1 MATLQ
6 TSLLYK
12 PPLLSPVSFS
22 SSLLKRFQLYSCSV
36 SYFNQN
42 PIALSHSF
50 HFPPPEFRKFGFSPR
65 TWSVSCTLQPEN
77 TNLSQEASARDLSS
91 VSEIEE
97 SKSSSLNEDGSILE
111 TKTEEIS
118 ESSGVEVESEV
129 SGLGLEN
136 GEVGWGEISE
146 KVAESEGMS
155 EILVEKEGEKS
166 RFPLVVFLVGL
177 WASVRKW
184 FEKVMVWDW
193 LSWWPFWRQE
203 KRLERLI
210 ADADA
215 NPKDPAKQSALLA
228 ELNKQSPESV
238 IKRFEQR
245 DHAVD
250 SRGVAEYLRALVV
263 TNAIAEYLP
272 DEESGKPSSLPSLL
286 QELKQWASGNVDES
300 FVNPGIND
308 KQPLHVVM
316 VEPKVSNKSRF
327 AQELISTILFTVAVG
342 LVWFMGAAALQKY
355 IGSLGGIGTSGV
367 GSSSSYAPKELN
379 KEIIPEKNVKTFKDV
394 KGCDD
399 AKQELEEVVE
409 YLKNPTKFTRL
420 GGKLPKDMSSRK
432 TIGNAK
438 GILLTGAPGTGKTLL
453 AKAIAGEAGVPFFYR
468 AGSEFEEMFVG
479 VGARRVRS
487 LFQAAKKKAP
497 CIIFIDE
504 IDAVGSTRKQWE
516 GHTKKTLHQLLVE
529 MDGFEQNEGIIL
541 MAATNLP
548 DILDP
553 ALTRPGRF
561 DRHIVVPNP
570 DVRGR
575 QEILELY
582 LQDKP
587 LAEDIDVKAI
597 ARGTPGFNGADLANL
612 VNIAAIKAAVE
623 GADKLTASQLE
634 FAKDRIIMGTERK
647 TMFLSEEGK
656 KLTAYHESGHAIV
669 AFSTEG
675 AHPIHKATIMPRGSA
690 LGMVTQLPS
699 GDETS
704 ISKKQLLARLDVCMG
719 GRVAEELIFGRDHV
733 TTGASSDLHTATELA
748 HYMVSNCGMSDTIGP
763 IHIKERPSSDMQSRI
778 DAEVMKLLREAYDR
792 VKVLLKKHEK
802 ALHALAIALLEYET
816 LSADE
821 IKRILLPYREGQL
834 PEQQQEE
841 QQEEGDLVLV

>member
-1 MATLQ
+1 MVTLQ
-6 TSLLYK
+6 ASLLYK
-12 PPLLSPVSFS
+12 PYLSLT
-22 SSLLKRFQLYSCSV
+22 SSLPPKQRLHSSPLPTLHHHFSPSKLSGSALFNSGFCNLQFRPCRLQIRNVDLGSGSNLLGSV
-36 SYFNQN
+36 SNSETKESDVN
-42 PIALSHSF
+42 GIDDGSS
-50 HFPPPEFRKFGFSPR
+50 
-65 TWSVSCTLQPEN
+65 
-77 TNLSQEASARDLSS
+77 NLLEESS
-91 VSEIEE
+91 VSDFKEAGVVEI
-97 SKSSSLNEDGSILE
+97 DGGNS
-111 TKTEEIS
+111 KTEL
-118 ESSGVEVESEV
+118 ESDSR
-129 SGLGLEN
+129 GLGLEEK
-136 GEVGWGEISE
+136 EVDTEGWSE
-146 KVAESEGMS
+146 KLVESEGKGAN
-155 EILVEKEGEKS
+155 LVGKEARDS
-166 RFPLVVFLVGL
+166 RIPLLVFLMGL
-177 WASVRKW
+177 WARVRKGI
-184 FEKVMVWDW
+184 EKLVSDF
-193 LSWWPFWRQE
+193 LCWWPFWRQE

-210 ADADA
+210 AEADS
-215 NPKDPAKQSALLA
+215 NPKDAAKQTALLA
-228 ELNKQSPESV
+228 ELNKHSPESV

-272 DEESGKPSSLPSLL
+272 DEESGKASSLPTLL
-286 QELKQWASGNVDES
+286 QELKQRASGDIDES
-300 FVNPGIND
+300 FLNPGVSE

-316 VEPKVSNKSRF
+316 VDPKVSNKSRF

-342 LVWFMGAAALQKY
+342 LVWFLGAAALQKY
-355 IGSLGGIGTSGV
+355 IGSLGGIGASGV

-379 KEIIPEKNVKTFKDV
+379 KEVMPEKNVKTFKDV

-409 YLKNPTKFTRL
+409 YLKNPAKFTRL
-420 GGKLPKDMSSRK
+420 GGKLP
-432 TIGNAK
+432 K

-453 AKAIAGEAGVPFFYR
+453 AKAIAGEAAVPFFYR

-575 QEILELY
+575 QDILELY
-582 LQDKP
+582 LKDKP
-587 LAEDIDVKAI
+587 LADDVDVKAI

-612 VNIAAIKAAVE
+612 VNIAAIKAAVD
-623 GADKLTASQLE
+623 GADKLTATQLE
-634 FAKDRIIMGTERK
+634 FAKDRIVMGTERK
-647 TMFLSEEGK
+647 TMFISEESK

-669 AFSTEG
+669 AFNTEG

-699 GDETS
+699 NDETS

-719 GRVAEELIFGRDHV
+719 GRVAEELIFGPDHI
-733 TTGASSDLHTATELA
+733 TTGASSDLNTATELA
-748 HYMVSNCGMSDTIGP
+748 HYMVSSCGMSDAIGP
-763 IHIKERPSSDMQSRI
+763 VHIKERPSSEMQSRI
-778 DAEVMKLLREAYDR
+778 DAEVVKLLREAYDR
-792 VKVLLKKHEK
+792 VKTLLKKHEK
-802 ALHALAIALLEYET
+802 ALHALANALLEYET
-816 LSADE
+816 LGAEE
-821 IKRILLPYREGQL
+821 IRRMLIPYQEGRL
-834 PEQQQEE
+834 PEQQEE
-841 QQEEGDLVLV
+841 QEGELVLA

>member
-1 MATLQ
+1 MTMTLQ
-6 TSLLYK
+6 AALARRPSL
-12 PPLLSPVSFS
+12 PPLNSLSLALKPRIPNFPSQIAFPRGVNDRFS
-22 SSLLKRFQLYSCSV
+22 DSV
-36 SYFNQN
+36 S
-42 PIALSHSF
+42 L
-50 HFPPPEFRKFGFSPR
+50 
-65 TWSVSCTLQPEN
+65 
-77 TNLSQEASARDLSS
+77 
-91 VSEIEE
+91 
-97 SKSSSLNEDGSILE
+97 
-111 TKTEEIS
+111 
-118 ESSGVEVESEV
+118 
-129 SGLGLEN
+129 
-136 GEVGWGEISE
+136 
-146 KVAESEGMS
+146 
-155 EILVEKEGEKS
+155 KS
-166 RFPLVVFLVGL
+166 RFLWHSLVVSCSLNSENVNSATDSVSNNFTENSETDEFANTVDSTESMGGGEVEGEVKNGDVNKKLPIMVFLMGVFARLKNGFESL
-177 WASVRKW
+177 LHSDW
-184 FEKVMVWDW
+184 F
-193 LSWWPFWRQE
+193 SWWPFWRQE

-210 ADADA
+210 EEADA
-215 NPKDPAKQSALLA
+215 NPMDAAKQSALLA
-228 ELNKQSPESV
+228 ELNKHSPESV
-238 IKRFEQR
+238 IQRFEQR
-245 DHAVD
+245 AHAID

-272 DEESGKPSSLPSLL
+272 DEQSGKPSSLPSLL
-286 QELKQWASGNVDES
+286 QELKQRASGNMEEPFMS
-300 FVNPGIND
+300 PGVSE
-308 KQPLHVVM
+308 KQPLHVMM
-316 VEPKVSNKSRF
+316 VDPKITNRSSRF
-327 AQELISTILFTVAVG
+327 AQEVISTILFTVAVG
-342 LVWFMGAAALQKY
+342 LVWLMGAAALQKY
-355 IGSLGGIGTSGV
+355 IGSLGGIGTPGV
-367 GSSSSYAPKELN
+367 GSTSSYAPKELN
-379 KEIIPEKNVKTFKDV
+379 KEIMPEKNVKTFKDV

-409 YLKNPTKFTRL
+409 YLKNPSKFTRL
-420 GGKLPKDMSSRK
+420 GGKLPK
-432 TIGNAK
+432 
-438 GILLTGAPGTGKTLL
+438 GILLTGSPGTGKTLL

-529 MDGFEQNEGIIL
+529 MDGFEQNEGIIV

-587 LAEDIDVKAI
+587 VADDVDVKAI

-623 GADKLTASQLE
+623 GAEKLTAAQLE

-647 TMFLSEEGK
+647 TMFLSEDSK

-669 AFSTEG
+669 ALNTEG

-699 GDETS
+699 SDETS

-719 GRVAEELIFGRDHV
+719 GRVAEELIFGQDHI
-733 TTGASSDLHTATELA
+733 TTGASSDLNTATELA
-748 HYMVSNCGMSDTIGP
+748 QYMVSTCGMSDAIGP
-763 IHIKERPSSDMQSRI
+763 VHIKERPGSEMQSRI
-778 DAEVMKLLREAYDR
+778 DAEVVKLLREAYNR
-792 VKVLLKKHEK
+792 VKALLKKHEK
-802 ALHALAIALLEYET
+802 ALHVLANALLEYET
-816 LSADE
+816 LNAEE
-821 IKRILLPYREGQL
+821 IRRILLPYSEGRLAVEQD
-834 PEQQQEE
+834 QQQAEE
-841 QQEEGDLVLV
+841 ELVLA

>member
-1 MATLQ
+1 MTLQ
-6 TSLLYK
+6 AALARRPSL
-12 PPLLSPVSFS
+12 PPLNSLSLALKPRI
-22 SSLLKRFQLYSCSV
+22 SSLPSQIALPRRVNDRFSDSV
-36 SYFNQN
+36 S
-42 PIALSHSF
+42 L
-50 HFPPPEFRKFGFSPR
+50 
-65 TWSVSCTLQPEN
+65 
-77 TNLSQEASARDLSS
+77 
-91 VSEIEE
+91 
-97 SKSSSLNEDGSILE
+97 
-111 TKTEEIS
+111 
-118 ESSGVEVESEV
+118 
-129 SGLGLEN
+129 
-136 GEVGWGEISE
+136 
-146 KVAESEGMS
+146 
-155 EILVEKEGEKS
+155 KS
-166 RFPLVVFLVGL
+166 RFLWHSLVVSCSLNSENVNSATDSVNSNNFTENSETHEFANTVDSTESMGGGEVDGEVTNGDVNKKLPIMVFLMGVFARLKIGIERVL
-177 WASVRKW
+177 HSDW
-184 FEKVMVWDW
+184 F
-193 LSWWPFWRQE
+193 SWWPFWRQE

-210 ADADA
+210 EEADA
-215 NPKDPAKQSALLA
+215 NPMDAAKQSALLA
-228 ELNKQSPESV
+228 ELNKHSPESV
-238 IKRFEQR
+238 IQRFEQR
-245 DHAVD
+245 AHAID

-272 DEESGKPSSLPSLL
+272 DEQSGKPSSLPSLL
-286 QELKQWASGNVDES
+286 QELKQRASGNMEEP
-300 FVNPGIND
+300 FVSPGVSE
-308 KQPLHVVM
+308 KQPLHVMM
-316 VEPKVSNKSRF
+316 VDPKIANRSSRF
-327 AQELISTILFTVAVG
+327 AQEVISTILFTVAVG
-342 LVWFMGAAALQKY
+342 LVWLMGAAALQKY
-355 IGSLGGIGTSGV
+355 IGSLGGIGTPGV
-367 GSSSSYAPKELN
+367 GSTSSYAPKELN
-379 KEIIPEKNVKTFKDV
+379 KEIMPEKNVKTFKDV

-409 YLKNPTKFTRL
+409 YLKNPSKFTRL
-420 GGKLPKDMSSRK
+420 GGKLPK
-432 TIGNAK
+432 
-438 GILLTGAPGTGKTLL
+438 GILLTGSPGTGKTLL

-529 MDGFEQNEGIIL
+529 MDGFEQNEGIIV

-587 LAEDIDVKAI
+587 VSDDVDVKAI

-623 GADKLTASQLE
+623 GAEKLNAAQLE

-647 TMFLSEEGK
+647 TMFLSEDSK

-669 AFSTEG
+669 ALNTEG

-699 GDETS
+699 SDETS

-719 GRVAEELIFGRDHV
+719 GRVAEELIFGQDHI
-733 TTGASSDLHTATELA
+733 TTGASSDLNTATELA
-748 HYMVSNCGMSDTIGP
+748 QYMVSTCGMSDAIGP
-763 IHIKERPSSDMQSRI
+763 VHIKERPGSEMQSRI
-778 DAEVMKLLREAYDR
+778 DAEVVKLLREAYNR
-792 VKVLLKKHEK
+792 VKALLKKHEK
-802 ALHALAIALLEYET
+802 ALHVLANALLEYET
-816 LSADE
+816 LNAEE
-821 IKRILLPYREGQL
+821 IRRLLLPYSEGRL
-834 PEQQQEE
+834 PVEQE
-841 QQEEGDLVLV
+841 QQEAEQELVLA

>member
-1 MATLQ
+1 MSATLQ
-6 TSLLYK
+6 ASLVYK
-12 PPLLSPVSFS
+12 PCFLQFSNIAFCLKPRLSSFDSPLILCRSRNHKFNGLPPKS
-22 SSLLKRFQLYSCSV
+22 RFLRHRLV
-36 SYFNQN
+36 
-42 PIALSHSF
+42 
-50 HFPPPEFRKFGFSPR
+50 
-65 TWSVSCTLQPEN
+65 VSCTLNPIPEN
-77 TNLSQEASARDLSS
+77 VNSKPDLFNGNLNPDIEKPEVNEFNNGNIVGESA
-91 VSEIEE
+91 
-97 SKSSSLNEDGSILE
+97 KEDAGE
-111 TKTEEIS
+111 
-118 ESSGVEVESEV
+118 GVEGKVPKE
-129 SGLGLEN
+129 G
-136 GEVGWGEISE
+136 VGQTEDVKKSLP
-146 KVAESEGMS
+146 
-155 EILVEKEGEKS
+155 ILVFIMG
-166 RFPLVVFLVGL
+166 VFARLRNGFERIL
-177 WASVRKW
+177 YSDW
-184 FEKVMVWDW
+184 F
-193 LSWWPFWRQE
+193 SWWPFWRQE
-203 KRLERLI
+203 KLLDRLI
-210 ADADA
+210 AEADFNPQDA
-215 NPKDPAKQSALLA
+215 AKQSALLV
-228 ELNKQSPESV
+228 ELNKHSPESV
-238 IKRFEQR
+238 IQRFEQR
-245 DHAVD
+245 AHAVD
-250 SRGVAEYLRALVV
+250 SRGVAEYLRALVA

-272 DEESGKPSSLPSLL
+272 DEQSGKPSSLPSLL
-286 QELKQWASGNVDES
+286 QELKQRASGNMDEP
-300 FVNPGIND
+300 FVNPGMSE

-316 VEPKVSNKSRF
+316 VDPKMSNRSSRLV
-327 AQELISTILFTVAVG
+327 QEIISTILFTVAVG
-342 LVWFMGAAALQKY
+342 LVWLMGAAALQKY
-355 IGSLGGIGTSGV
+355 IGSLGGIGTPGV

-379 KEIIPEKNVKTFKDV
+379 KEIVPEKNVKTFKDV

-409 YLKNPTKFTRL
+409 YLKNPSKFTRL
-420 GGKLPKDMSSRK
+420 GGKLPK
-432 TIGNAK
+432 
-438 GILLTGAPGTGKTLL
+438 GILLTGSPGTGKTLL

-529 MDGFEQNEGIIL
+529 MDGFEQNEGIIV

-575 QEILELY
+575 QEILDLY

-587 LAEDIDVKAI
+587 LADDIDVKAI

-623 GADKLTASQLE
+623 GAEKLTASQLE
-634 FAKDRIIMGTERK
+634 FAKDRIMMGTERK
-647 TMFLSEEGK
+647 TMFLSEDSK

-669 AFSTEG
+669 ALNTEG

-699 GDETS
+699 NDETS

-719 GRVAEELIFGRDHV
+719 GRVAEELIFGQDHI

-748 HYMVSNCGMSDTIGP
+748 QYMVSSCGMSDAIGP
-763 IHIKERPSSDMQSRI
+763 VHIKERPSSEMQSRI
-778 DAEVMKLLREAYDR
+778 DAEVVRLLRDAYNR
-792 VKVLLKKHEK
+792 VKALLKKVHLK
-802 ALHALAIALLEYET
+802 NFTIT
-816 LSADE
+816 
-821 IKRILLPYREGQL
+821 I
-834 PEQQQEE
+834 
-841 QQEEGDLVLV
+841 

>member
-1 MATLQ
+1 MQPDNVNSSPKDSAFSDTNSISDWEELQ
-6 TSLLYK
+6 
-12 PPLLSPVSFS
+12 
-22 SSLLKRFQLYSCSV
+22 
-36 SYFNQN
+36 N
-42 PIALSHSF
+42 A
-50 HFPPPEFRKFGFSPR
+50 R
-65 TWSVSCTLQPEN
+65 TEPN
-77 TNLSQEASARDLSS
+77 
-91 VSEIEE
+91 
-97 SKSSSLNEDGSILE
+97 
-111 TKTEEIS
+111 
-118 ESSGVEVESEV
+118 SEV
-129 SGLGLEN
+129 SAEKRDKRRT
-136 GEVGWGEISE
+136 
-146 KVAESEGMS
+146 KVAQRGRETLGD
-155 EILVEKEGEKS
+155 LAEKGDML
-166 RFPLVVFLVGL
+166 PVVVFVMGL
-177 WASVRKW
+177 LERAREGLDRLLWSDW
-184 FEKVMVWDW
+184 FSW
-193 LSWWPFWRQE
+193 LRVWRQE
-203 KRLERLI
+203 RMSLARLVEE
-210 ADADA
+210 ADA
-215 NPKDPAKQSALLA
+215 NPRDAAKQSALLA
-228 ELNKQSPESV
+228 ELNKHSPEGV
-238 IKRFEQR
+238 IKRFEER

-250 SRGVAEYLRALVV
+250 SRGVAEYIRALVT

-272 DEESGKPSSLPSLL
+272 DEQSGRPSSLPSLL
-286 QELKQWASGNVDES
+286 QELKHRASGNVDEPFLS
-300 FVNPGIND
+300 PGVSE

-316 VEPKVSNKSRF
+316 VDRKISNKV
-327 AQELISTILFTVAVG
+327 QEVILPILLVSGIVAMG
-342 LVWFMGAAALQKY
+342 LMRTAAVQRY
-355 IGSLGGIGTSGV
+355 VGSLGGIGASGV

-379 KEIIPEKNVKTFKDV
+379 KEIMPEKNVKTFKDV

-420 GGKLPKDMSSRK
+420 GGKLP
-432 TIGNAK
+432 K

-575 QEILELY
+575 QEILDLY

-587 LAEDIDVKAI
+587 LADDVDAKAI

-623 GADKLTASQLE
+623 GAEKLTAAQLE

-647 TMFLSEEGK
+647 TMFVSEESK
-656 KLTAYHESGHAIV
+656 KLTAYHESGHAVV
-669 AFSTEG
+669 AFNTEG

-699 GDETS
+699 DDETS

-719 GRVAEELIFGRDHV
+719 GRVAEELIFGQDQI
-733 TTGASSDLHTATELA
+733 TTGASSDLKTATELA
-748 HYMVSNCGMSDTIGP
+748 HYMVSACGMSDTIGP
-763 IHIKERPSSDMQSRI
+763 VHVKEHSGSDMQSRI
-778 DAEVMKLLREAYDR
+778 DSEVVKLLREAYDR
-792 VKVLLKKHEK
+792 VKALLKKHEK
-802 ALHALAIALLEYET
+802 ALHALANALLEYET
-816 LSADE
+816 LTAEE
-821 IKRILLPYREGQL
+821 IKRVLLPCGEGQMS
-834 PEQQQEE
+834 EQQRQQVEE
-841 QQEEGDLVLV
+841 EELALA

>member
-1 MATLQ
+1 MTALQ
-6 TSLLYK
+6 ASLFCKPSLSHLY
-12 PPLLSPVSFS
+12 S
-22 SSLLKRFQLYSCSV
+22 SSKHLQL
-36 SYFNQN
+36 
-42 PIALSHSF
+42 PLSTTHRRSI
-50 HFPPPEFRKFGFSPR
+50 S
-65 TWSVSCTLQPEN
+65 
-77 TNLSQEASARDLSS
+77 LSS
-91 VSEIEE
+91 LHSTSRFRRHRLVSNSTLHPDNLNSTSDSTFPDNDFIRNDFAGEDARIEPE
-97 SKSSSLNEDGSILE
+97 VAVS
-111 TKTEEIS
+111 
-118 ESSGVEVESEV
+118 EVESETGSKNSLEKGDAK
-129 SGLGLEN
+129 SGLPVVVFFVGLLGSARQGLE
-136 GEVGWGEISE
+136 
-146 KVAESEGMS
+146 KVLLSD
-155 EILVEKEGEKS
+155 
-166 RFPLVVFLVGL
+166 
-177 WASVRKW
+177 W
-184 FEKVMVWDW
+184 FN
-193 LSWWPFWRQE
+193 WWPFWRQE

-215 NPKDPAKQSALLA
+215 NPMDAAKQSALLA
-228 ELNKQSPESV
+228 ELNKHSPDAV
-238 IKRFEQR
+238 IRRFEQR

-250 SRGVAEYLRALVV
+250 SRGVAEYIRALVA

-272 DEESGKPSSLPSLL
+272 DEQSGKPSSLPTLL
-286 QELKQWASGNVDES
+286 QELKQRASGNMDEPFLS
-300 FVNPGIND
+300 PGVSE

-316 VEPKVSNKSRF
+316 VDPKVSNRSSRL

-342 LVWFMGAAALQKY
+342 LVWVMGAAALQKY

-379 KEIIPEKNVKTFKDV
+379 KEIMPEKNVKTFKDV

-420 GGKLPKDMSSRK
+420 GGKLP
-432 TIGNAK
+432 K

-587 LAEDIDVKAI
+587 LAEDVNVKAI

-623 GADKLTASQLE
+623 GAEKLTAAQLE

-647 TMFLSEEGK
+647 TMFISEESK

-669 AFSTEG
+669 AFNTEG

-699 GDETS
+699 TDETS
-704 ISKKQLLARLDVCMG
+704 VSKKQLLARLDVCMG
-719 GRVAEELIFGRDHV
+719 GRVAEELIFGQDHI

-748 HYMVSNCGMSDTIGP
+748 QYMVSTCGMSDTIGP
-763 IHIKERPSSDMQSRI
+763 VHIKERPGSEMQSRI
-778 DAEVMKLLREAYDR
+778 DAEVVKLLREAYDR
-792 VKVLLKKHEK
+792 VKSLLKKVC
-802 ALHALAIALLEYET
+802 I
-816 LSADE
+816 
-821 IKRILLPYREGQL
+821 
-834 PEQQQEE
+834 
-841 QQEEGDLVLV
+841 

>member
-1 MATLQ
+1 MTTLQ
-6 TSLLYK
+6 ASLLFK
-12 PPLLSPVSFS
+12 PLPPLRHFS
-22 SSLLKRFQLYSCSV
+22 SSKHVRSLSFS
-36 SYFNQN
+36 N
-42 PIALSHSF
+42 ALSCRRLSTTASTPFKTRFCRHNLLL
-50 HFPPPEFRKFGFSPR
+50 H
-65 TWSVSCTLQPEN
+65 CTLNPEQVDSSSEFA
-77 TNLSQEASARDLSS
+77 LSNNDDNSIPEMEPLEFNEPSVVQIGSVQNSS
-91 VSEIEE
+91 IDSNAGVVS
-97 SKSSSLNEDGSILE
+97 SSSLSDNEAA
-111 TKTEEIS
+111 
-118 ESSGVEVESEV
+118 SEV
-129 SGLGLEN
+129 LVEN
-136 GEVGWGEISE
+136 DEL
-146 KVAESEGMS
+146 KKKLP
-155 EILVEKEGEKS
+155 ILVFLMG
-166 RFPLVVFLVGL
+166 VFAKVKKGFENILL
-177 WASVRKW
+177 SDW
-184 FEKVMVWDW
+184 F
-193 LSWWPFWRQE
+193 SWWPFWHQE

-215 NPKDPAKQSALLA
+215 NPNDAAMQSALLA
-228 ELNKQSPESV
+228 ELNKHSPESV
-238 IKRFEQR
+238 IRRFEQR
-245 DHAVD
+245 AHAVD
-250 SRGVAEYLRALVV
+250 SRGVAEYMRALVA

-272 DEESGKPSSLPSLL
+272 DEQSGKPSSLPSLL
-286 QELKQWASGNVDES
+286 QELKQRASGNMDEP
-300 FVNPGIND
+300 FLNPGISE

-316 VEPKVSNKSRF
+316 VDPKVSNRSSRF
-327 AQELISTILFTVAVG
+327 AQEFLSTIIFTIAIG
-342 LVWFMGAAALQKY
+342 LVWIMGATALQKY
-355 IGSLGGIGTSGV
+355 IGGLGGIGASGV

-379 KEIIPEKNVKTFKDV
+379 KEIMPEKNVKTFKDV

-409 YLKNPTKFTRL
+409 YLKNPSKFTRL
-420 GGKLPKDMSSRK
+420 GGKLP
-432 TIGNAK
+432 K

-453 AKAIAGEAGVPFFYR
+453 AKAIAGEAGVPFFYK

-587 LAEDIDVKAI
+587 VSDDVNVNAI

-623 GADKLTASQLE
+623 GAEKLNASQLE

-647 TMFLSEEGK
+647 TMFLSEDSK

-669 AFSTEG
+669 ALNTEG

-699 GDETS
+699 NDETS

-719 GRVAEELIFGRDHV
+719 GRVAEELVFGPDNV

-748 HYMVSNCGMSDTIGP
+748 QYMVSSCGMSDAIGP
-763 IHIKERPSSDMQSRI
+763 VHIKERPSAEMQSRM
-778 DAEVMKLLREAYDR
+778 DAEVVKLLREAYDR
-792 VKVLLKKHEK
+792 VKALLKKHEK
-802 ALHALAIALLEYET
+802 ALHTLATALLERET
-816 LSADE
+816 LSSED
-821 IKRILLPYREGQL
+821 IRRILLPFSEDRL
-834 PEQQQEE
+834 SEQQQQQQQPQDEE
-841 QQEEGDLVLV
+841 TLALV

>member
-6 TSLLYK
+6 ASLLSK
-12 PPLLSPVSFS
+12 PSLPFPFS
-22 SSLLKRFQLYSCSV
+22 SSYPSLRRNTIL
-36 SYFNQN
+36 
-42 PIALSHSF
+42 SF
-50 HFPPPEFRKFGFSPR
+50 HSLTSSHPHLSRLRSRVPCTFRPDNSITSSSEPQPKPQPQSQLTNSEPDSAEPDAVDTGEVPNSNS
-65 TWSVSCTLQPEN
+65 TEEKIAVSDWNESSLE
-77 TNLSQEASARDLSS
+77 LSS
-91 VSEIEE
+91 E
-97 SKSSSLNEDGSILE
+97 S
-111 TKTEEIS
+111 
-118 ESSGVEVESEV
+118 VV
-129 SGLGLEN
+129 SG
-136 GEVGWGEISE
+136 SD
-146 KVAESEGMS
+146 SEGKS
-155 EILVEKEGEKS
+155 ANLKKKKDEEGGGVGS
-166 RFPLVVFLVGL
+166 RLPFLVFLLGIWVK
-177 WASVRKW
+177 VREAVRRA
-184 FEKVMVWDW
+184 FSEFFD
-193 LSWWPFWRQE
+193 WWPFWRQE
-203 KRLERLI
+203 KRLAKLI
-210 ADADA
+210 AEAEA
-215 NPKDPAKQSALLA
+215 NPQDAEKQSALFV
-228 ELNKQSPESV
+228 ELNKHSPESV

-245 DHAVD
+245 DCAVD
-250 SRGVAEYLRALVV
+250 SRGVAEYLRALVM
-263 TNAIAEYLP
+263 TNAITEYLP
-272 DEESGKPSSLPSLL
+272 DEEIGKPSSLPTLL
-286 QELKQWASGNVDES
+286 QELKQRASGNVDETFLS
-300 FVNPGIND
+300 PGISE
-308 KQPLHVVM
+308 KQPLHVIM
-316 VEPKVSNKSRF
+316 VDPKTSNKSRF

-379 KEIIPEKNVKTFKDV
+379 KEVTPEKNVKTFKDV

-420 GGKLPKDMSSRK
+420 GGKLP
-432 TIGNAK
+432 K

-587 LAEDIDVKAI
+587 LADDVDVKAI

-623 GADKLTASQLE
+623 GAEKLTAGQLE

-647 TMFLSEEGK
+647 TMFISDESK

-669 AFSTEG
+669 ALNTDG

-699 GDETS
+699 SDETS

-719 GRVAEELIFGRDHV
+719 GRVAEELIFGHDYV

-748 HYMVSNCGMSDTIGP
+748 QYMVSNCGMSDAIGP
-763 IHIKERPSSDMQSRI
+763 IHIKERPSSEMQSRI
-778 DAEVMKLLREAYDR
+778 DAEVVRLLREAYDR
-792 VKVLLKKHEK
+792 VKALLRKHEK
-802 ALHALAIALLEYET
+802 ALHALANALLEYET
-816 LSADE
+816 LTSEE
-821 IKRILLPYREGQL
+821 IRRILLPYQEGRL
-834 PEQQQEE
+834 SE
-841 QQEEGDLVLV
+841 QQEQEAAEGDLVLV

>member
-1 MATLQ
+1 MSALQ
-6 TSLLYK
+6 ASLLCK
-12 PPLLSPVSFS
+12 PSTPPVIFSKRVVVFRGITYGFNCRNPLSVACKIRSIRLNSHVVRALHPERLNSTGEPNFS
-22 SSLLKRFQLYSCSV
+22 GNHSVPDAEKAENGSSLSEEVIGNSQISEQANVLEDRAAGDHGPNSV
-36 SYFNQN
+36 RAADGPKTDSRLPVVVFFMGVLASMRKGFEKL
-42 PIALSHSF
+42 ALS
-50 HFPPPEFRKFGFSPR
+50 E
-65 TWSVSCTLQPEN
+65 
-77 TNLSQEASARDLSS
+77 
-91 VSEIEE
+91 
-97 SKSSSLNEDGSILE
+97 
-111 TKTEEIS
+111 
-118 ESSGVEVESEV
+118 
-129 SGLGLEN
+129 
-136 GEVGWGEISE
+136 
-146 KVAESEGMS
+146 
-155 EILVEKEGEKS
+155 
-166 RFPLVVFLVGL
+166 
-177 WASVRKW
+177 W
-184 FEKVMVWDW
+184 F
-193 LSWWPFWRQE
+193 SWWPFWRQE
-203 KRLERLI
+203 KRLERLLAE
-210 ADADA
+210 ADASPNDA
-215 NPKDPAKQSALLA
+215 AKQSALLV
-228 ELNKQSPESV
+228 ELNKHSPESV
-238 IKRFEQR
+238 ISRFEQR

-250 SRGVAEYLRALVV
+250 SRGVAEYLRALVI
-263 TNAIAEYLP
+263 TNGLEEYIP
-272 DEESGKPSSLPSLL
+272 DEQSGKPSSLPILL
-286 QELKQWASGNVDES
+286 QELKQRASGKLDEA
-300 FVNPGIND
+300 FVSPGISE

-316 VEPKVSNKSRF
+316 VDPKAPNRSARF
-327 AQELISTILFTVAVG
+327 AQELFSTILFTVAVG
-342 LVWFMGAAALQKY
+342 LLWVMGATAFQKY
-355 IGSLGGIGTSGV
+355 VGSLGGIGTSGV

-379 KEIIPEKNVKTFKDV
+379 KEIMPEKNVKTFKDV

-409 YLKNPTKFTRL
+409 YLKNPSKFTRL
-420 GGKLPKDMSSRK
+420 GGKLP
-432 TIGNAK
+432 K

-570 DVRGR
+570 DVKGR

-587 LAEDIDVKAI
+587 LADDVDIKAL

-623 GADKLTASQLE
+623 GAENLNAIQLE

-647 TMFLSEEGK
+647 TMFLSEESK

-669 AFSTEG
+669 AFHTDG

-699 GDETS
+699 NDETS
-704 ISKKQLLARLDVCMG
+704 VSKKQLLARLDVCMG
-719 GRVAEELIFGRDHV
+719 GRVAEELIFGQEHV
-733 TTGASSDLHTATELA
+733 TTGASSDLHQATELA
-748 HYMVSNCGMSDTIGP
+748 QYMVSTCGMSDTIGP
-763 IHIKERPSSDMQSRI
+763 VYVKERPGSDMQSRI
-778 DAEVMKLLREAYDR
+778 DAEVVKLLREAYDR
-792 VKVLLKKHEK
+792 VKRLLKKQEK
-802 ALHALAIALLEYET
+802 ALHALANALLEYET
-816 LSADE
+816 LTADD
-821 IKRILLPYREGQL
+821 IKQILIPHHEEQII
-834 PEQQQEE
+834 EQQQEE
-841 QQEEGDLVLV
+841 LQLN

>member
-1 MATLQ
+1 MDSGSLAAMA
-6 TSLLYK
+6 
-12 PPLLSPVSFS
+12 VF
-22 SSLLKRFQLYSCSV
+22 
-36 SYFNQN
+36 
-42 PIALSHSF
+42 
-50 HFPPPEFRKFGFSPR
+50 
-65 TWSVSCTLQPEN
+65 
-77 TNLSQEASARDLSS
+77 
-91 VSEIEE
+91 E
-97 SKSSSLNEDGSILE
+97 SKYREGLTNESEAFEVNNKGG
-111 TKTEEIS
+111 EIDN
-118 ESSGVEVESEV
+118 VVESE
-129 SGLGLEN
+129 GQDD
-136 GEVGWGEISE
+136 
-146 KVAESEGMS
+146 K
-155 EILVEKEGEKS
+155 LVDKEAPKS
-166 RFPLVVFLVGL
+166 KIPAMVFLMGV
-177 WASVRKW
+177 WAMIKNGMERLVALDW
-184 FEKVMVWDW
+184 F
-193 LSWWPFWRQE
+193 SWWPFWRQE
-203 KRLERLI
+203 KRLDRLI
-210 ADADA
+210 AEADA
-215 NPKDPAKQSALLA
+215 NPKDAAKQSALLA
-228 ELNKQSPESV
+228 ELNKHSPEAV

-250 SRGVAEYLRALVV
+250 SKGVAEYLRALVV

-272 DEESGKPSSLPSLL
+272 DEQSGKPSSLPTLL
-286 QELKQWASGNVDES
+286 QELKQRASGNIDES
-300 FVNPGIND
+300 FLSPGISE

-316 VEPKVSNKSRF
+316 VDPKVSNKSRF

-342 LVWFMGAAALQKY
+342 LVWLMGAAALQKY
-355 IGSLGGIGTSGV
+355 VGGLGGIGTSGV

-379 KEIIPEKNVKTFKDV
+379 KENVKTFKDV

-409 YLKNPTKFTRL
+409 YLKNPSKFTRL
-420 GGKLPKDMSSRK
+420 GGKLP
-432 TIGNAK
+432 K

-587 LAEDIDVKAI
+587 LSDGVDVKAI

-623 GADKLTASQLE
+623 GADKLTAAQLE
-634 FAKDRIIMGTERK
+634 YAKDRILMGTERK
-647 TMFLSEEGK
+647 TMFLSEDSK

-669 AFSTEG
+669 AFNTEG

-699 GDETS
+699 TDETS
-704 ISKKQLLARLDVCMG
+704 ISKKQLLARLDV
-719 GRVAEELIFGRDHV
+719 
-733 TTGASSDLHTATELA
+733 SS
-748 HYMVSNCGMSDTIGP
+748 CGMSDAIGP
-763 IHIKERPSSDMQSRI
+763 IHIKERPSSEMQSRI
-778 DAEVMKLLREAYDR
+778 DAEVVKLLREAYDR
-792 VKVLLKKHEK
+792 VKALLKKHEK
-802 ALHALAIALLEYET
+802 ALHALANALLEYET
-816 LSADE
+816 LSAEE
-821 IKRILLPYREGQL
+821 IKRILLPYREGGL
-834 PEQQQEE
+834 PEQQE
-841 QQEEGDLVLV
+841 QQEEGELVLA

>member
-1 MATLQ
+1 M
-6 TSLLYK
+6 
-12 PPLLSPVSFS
+12 
-22 SSLLKRFQLYSCSV
+22 
-36 SYFNQN
+36 
-42 PIALSHSF
+42 
-50 HFPPPEFRKFGFSPR
+50 
-65 TWSVSCTLQPEN
+65 
-77 TNLSQEASARDLSS
+77 
-91 VSEIEE
+91 
-97 SKSSSLNEDGSILE
+97 
-111 TKTEEIS
+111 
-118 ESSGVEVESEV
+118 
-129 SGLGLEN
+129 
-136 GEVGWGEISE
+136 
-146 KVAESEGMS
+146 
-155 EILVEKEGEKS
+155 
-166 RFPLVVFLVGL
+166 GL
-177 WASVRKW
+177 WTKMRNGFQKLLMLMGSYSSNW
-184 FEKVMVWDW
+184 FS
-193 LSWWPFWRQE
+193 LSWWPFWKQE
-203 KRLERLI
+203 KKLEKLI
-210 ADADA
+210 AEAEA
-215 NPKDPAKQSALLA
+215 HPKDAEKQTALLV
-228 ELNKQSPESV
+228 ELNKHSPESV

-250 SRGVAEYLRALVV
+250 SKGVAEYLRALVT
-263 TNAIAEYLP
+263 TNSIADYLH
-272 DEESGKPSSLPSLL
+272 DEQSGKLSSLPALL
-286 QELKQWASGNVDES
+286 QELKQRASGDTDKR
-300 FVNPGIND
+300 FMNPGVSE

-316 VEPKVSNKSRF
+316 VDPKVSNKSRF

-342 LVWFMGAAALQKY
+342 LVWVMGAAALQKY
-355 IGSLGGIGTSGV
+355 VGSLGGIGASGV
-367 GSSSSYAPKELN
+367 GSSSSYAPKDLN
-379 KEIIPEKNVKTFKDV
+379 KEVMPEKNVKTFKDV

-420 GGKLPKDMSSRK
+420 GGKLP
-432 TIGNAK
+432 K

-561 DRHIVVPNP
+561 DRHIVVTNP
-570 DVRGR
+570 DVKGR

-582 LQDKP
+582 LEDKP
-587 LAEDIDVKAI
+587 MADDVDVKTI

-623 GADKLTASQLE
+623 GAEKLTAAQLE
-634 FAKDRIIMGTERK
+634 FAKDRILMGTERK
-647 TMFLSEEGK
+647 TMFISEESK

-669 AFSTEG
+669 AFNTEG

-699 GDETS
+699 SDETS

-719 GRVAEELIFGRDHV
+719 GRVAEELIFGQDHV

-748 HYMVSNCGMSDTIGP
+748 QYMVSNCGMSDAIGP
-763 IHIKERPSSDMQSRI
+763 MHINERPSSELQSRV

-792 VKVLLKKHEK
+792 VKALLKKHEK
-802 ALHALAIALLEYET
+802 ALHVLANALLEYET
-816 LSADE
+816 LNAE
-821 IKRILLPYREGQL
+821 EMKRILLPYREGRQ
-834 PEQQQEE
+834 PEQQEVV
-841 QQEEGDLVLV
+841 QEEGELVLA

>member
-1 MATLQ
+1 MTTLQ
-6 TSLLYK
+6 ASLL
-12 PPLLSPVSFS
+12 LSLSLSATPS
-22 SSLLKRFQLYSCSV
+22 SKFKRFQLSRSSASFTWTPNIYQAAPPSCQS
-36 SYFNQN
+36 
-42 PIALSHSF
+42 
-50 HFPPPEFRKFGFSPR
+50 FGFIHR
-65 TWSVSCTLQPEN
+65 TLSISCTLHPDNAN
-77 TNLSQEASARDLSS
+77 TNQESDLAVSSEVEESSFNEFSGGSSS
-91 VSEIEE
+91 VSNVGKQE
-97 SKSSSLNEDGSILE
+97 
-111 TKTEEIS
+111 TEEFGG
-118 ESSGVEVESEV
+118 ERLDFEVEST
-129 SGLGLEN
+129 SGEMGLEN
-136 GEVGWGEISE
+136 GDGKSE
-146 KVAESEGMS
+146 KVAETEGKS
-155 EILVEKEGEKS
+155 GNLVGQKNGNGM
-166 RFPLVVFLVGL
+166 PLVVFLMGL
-177 WASVRKW
+177 WATTRSGFSKVLASDW
-184 FEKVMVWDW
+184 F
-193 LSWWPFWRQE
+193 SWWPFSQQE

-210 ADADA
+210 AEADA
-215 NPKDPAKQSALLA
+215 NPKDAVKQSALLA
-228 ELNKQSPESV
+228 ELNKHSPQSV

-245 DHAVD
+245 DHSVD
-250 SRGVAEYLRALVV
+250 SKGVAEYLRALVV
-263 TNAIAEYLP
+263 TDAISDYLP
-272 DEESGKPSSLPSLL
+272 DDESGKPSSLPLLL
-286 QELKQWASGNVDES
+286 QELKQRASGNMDDPFLS
-300 FVNPGIND
+300 PGINE

-327 AQELISTILFTVAVG
+327 AQEIISTILFTVAVG
-342 LVWFMGAAALQKY
+342 LVWFVGAAALQKY

-379 KEIIPEKNVKTFKDV
+379 KEVTPEKNVKTFKDV

-399 AKQELEEVVE
+399 AKKELEEVVE

-420 GGKLPKDMSSRK
+420 GGKLP
-432 TIGNAK
+432 K

-587 LAEDIDVKAI
+587 LGDDIDVKAI
-597 ARGTPGFNGADLANL
+597 ARDLANL
-612 VNIAAIKAAVE
+612 VNIAAIKAAVD
-623 GADKLTASQLE
+623 GAEKLTASQLE
-634 FAKDRIIMGTERK
+634 FAKDRIVMGTERK
-647 TMFLSEEGK
+647 TMFISEDSK

-669 AFSTEG
+669 ALNTEG

-699 GDETS
+699 NDETS
-704 ISKKQLLARLDVCMG
+704 VSKRQLLARLDVCMG
-719 GRVAEELIFGRDHV
+719 GRVAEEIIFGQDHI

-748 HYMVSNCGMSDTIGP
+748 HYMVSNCGMSNVIGP
-763 IHIKERPSSDMQSRI
+763 VHIKDRPSPEMQSRI
-778 DAEVMKLLREAYDR
+778 DAEVVKLLREAYDR
-792 VKVLLKKHEK
+792 VKALLKKHEE
-802 ALHALAIALLEYET
+802 ALHTLANALLEYET
-816 LSADE
+816 LGAEE
-821 IKRILLPYREGQL
+821 IKRILLPYQDGRL
-834 PEQQQEE
+834 PEQQEE
-841 QQEEGDLVLV
+841 QQEGDLVLV

>member
-1 MATLQ
+1 MAITLQATLLCRPSF
-6 TSLLYK
+6 SLYSPSK
-12 PPLLSPVSFS
+12 RRSFHHPINSPLSLSKTPSSPSLNLRLRPFLIPCTLHPDNADPVSET
-22 SSLLKRFQLYSCSV
+22 V
-36 SYFNQN
+36 P
-42 PIALSHSF
+42 PISNSD
-50 HFPPPEFRKFGFSPR
+50 K
-65 TWSVSCTLQPEN
+65 T
-77 TNLSQEASARDLSS
+77 QEVVD
-91 VSEIEE
+91 V
-97 SKSSSLNEDGSILE
+97 
-111 TKTEEIS
+111 
-118 ESSGVEVESEV
+118 VESNE
-129 SGLGLEN
+129 SGRQE
-136 GEVGWGEISE
+136 E
-146 KVAESEGMS
+146 EGQGGN
-155 EILVEKEGEKS
+155 LVEEKEGGGGVYDS
-166 RFPLVVFLVGL
+166 NGRIRVAVFLMGL
-177 WASVRKW
+177 WTKMKNGFQKLLMLMGSYSSNW
-184 FEKVMVWDW
+184 FSF
-193 LSWWPFWRQE
+193 SWWPFWKQE
-203 KRLERLI
+203 KKLEKLI
-210 ADADA
+210 AEAEA
-215 NPKDPAKQSALLA
+215 HPKDAEKQTALLV
-228 ELNKQSPESV
+228 ELNKHSPESV

-250 SRGVAEYLRALVV
+250 SKGVAEYLRALVV
-263 TNAIAEYLP
+263 TNSIADYLP
-272 DEESGKPSSLPSLL
+272 DEQSGKPSSLPALL
-286 QELKQWASGNVDES
+286 QELKQRASGDTDKQ
-300 FVNPGIND
+300 FMNPGISE

-316 VEPKVSNKSRF
+316 VDPKVSNKSRF

-342 LVWFMGAAALQKY
+342 LVWIMGAAALQKY
-355 IGSLGGIGTSGV
+355 IGSLGGIGASGV
-367 GSSSSYAPKELN
+367 GSSSSYTPKELN
-379 KEIIPEKNVKTFKDV
+379 KEVMPEKNVKTFKDV

-420 GGKLPKDMSSRK
+420 GGKLP
-432 TIGNAK
+432 K

-570 DVRGR
+570 DVKGR

-582 LQDKP
+582 LEDKP
-587 LAEDIDVKAI
+587 MADDVDVKTI
-597 ARGTPGFNGADLANL
+597 ARGTPGFNGAGDLANL

-623 GADKLTASQLE
+623 GAEKLTAAQLE
-634 FAKDRIIMGTERK
+634 FAKDRILMGTERK
-647 TMFLSEEGK
+647 TMFISEESK

-669 AFSTEG
+669 AFNTEG

-699 GDETS
+699 SDETS

-719 GRVAEELIFGRDHV
+719 GRVAEELIFGQDHV

-748 HYMVSNCGMSDTIGP
+748 QYMVSNCGMSDAIGP
-763 IHIKERPSSDMQSRI
+763 IHIKERPSSELQSRV
-778 DAEVMKLLREAYDR
+778 DAEVMKLLKEAYDR
-792 VKVLLKKHEK
+792 VKALLKKHEM
-802 ALHALAIALLEYET
+802 ALHALANSLLEYET
-816 LSADE
+816 LSAEE
-821 IKRILLPYREGQL
+821 IKRVLLPYREGRQ
-834 PEQQQEE
+834 PEQQETA
-841 QQEEGDLVLV
+841 QEEGELVLA